1 MVWASERLIARPSA
15 RGIAILG
22 ALTAYSAFGGHI
34 QTTLHVGL
42 WVFAY
47 AAWRISGLRPLV
59 WRVQRKAL
67 ASWVAGIVL
76 GVGLSAVSLVPL
88 ACYLTRSPV
97 WADREIDHGSPWVID
112 PPRLRESICTAIP
125 YAYGSQRRGHP
136 NVARALGI
144 ENLNES
150 AGGFAGLATIACL
163 APLGLIRG
171 SPRGHVRFLGV
182 MTALG
187 FLGAFQIP
195 PIVNVLRATPVLDVV
210 DERRLSLW
218 VAIGLIYLAARGL
231 DAATVGARLA
241 GMWNRFWAI
250 GGALALTCA
259 IGIVVGAPWIRSHA
273 LADGHDPSEQVKV
286 GRHVERLIH
295 ALPVIYSIA
304 GIQLVCLAGVAAL
317 ERRSRL
323 APVVVPTSLAALALA
338 DLVGFGFGI
347 NPAIPRESDRPDSAV
362 IARLRQVAS
371 PPARVLA
378 IGEDLPPNLLMRYGL
393 SDIRNYDSIELARS
407 LDAFDLLYEPD
418 PKRQAR
424 TSRRTITWDGVK
436 RSLPLLREAGVTV
449 VVSASQPPERMF
461 QRVEMI
467 GSMFLCHTGATPPRI
482 TRETPGQIRIDLGP
496 NSGDVAW
503 VPETFDPGWTALADG
518 KLCRVQTHQGPF
530 LSVSLPLG
538 SRSILLVYDP
548 VEVRLGMGVSVVAC
562 VLALSLVSYD
572 VHRGKNARKPCG
584 KRNDRKR
591 IDSTIAATQPASI
604 ATAGFDAHG
613 PLFV

>member
-1 MVWASERLIARPSA
+1 
-15 RGIAILG
+15 
-22 ALTAYSAFGGHI
+22 
-34 QTTLHVGL
+34 
-42 WVFAY
+42 
-47 AAWRISGLRPLV
+47 
-59 WRVQRKAL
+59 
-67 ASWVAGIVL
+67 
-76 GVGLSAVSLVPL
+76 
-88 ACYLTRSPV
+88 
-97 WADREIDHGSPWVID
+97 
-112 PPRLRESICTAIP
+112 
-125 YAYGSQRRGHP
+125 
-136 NVARALGI
+136 
-144 ENLNES
+144 
-150 AGGFAGLATIACL
+150 
-163 APLGLIRG
+163 
-171 SPRGHVRFLGV
+171 

-467 GSMFLCHTGATPPRI
+467 GSMFLCHTGATPTRI

-530 LSVSLPLG
+530 LSVSLPPG